1 MDNIMDCFN
10 DDSSIDNKMSDML
23 DRMRGGIILCNFDL
37 NTQSSI
43 VIYSNYGWSEI
54 TGYTPEQ
61 LQSEKGGNPQ
71 ALILEDDKKQSD
83 EDYAR
88 QMAEGNTYEL
98 MYRIIHRSG
107 GIRWVIDKGIVKSL
121 PNNIM
126 QNLSVVTEITKIK
139 EQEEAMKL
147 LAQQDQLTEV
157 NNKATFNTLSKNIL
171 EKQNNSLHALLMLD
185 IDDFKDVNDCYGHA
199 VGDRVLEEVAI
210 ELKERFR
217 SRDIVGRVGGDE
229 FTILM
234 TDIPSKEVA
243 IKKAEELCT
252 AVRKRRFTKCEI
264 TVSIGIAFASDEKSF
279 NEIYNEADEALY
291 QAKNNGK
298 NQFQMK

>member
-1 MDNIMDCFN
+1 MGNIDCYN
-10 DDSSIDNKMSDML
+10 DEISMNNNMRDML
-23 DRMRGGIILCNFDL
+23 ERMRGGIILCNFDL
-37 NTQSSI
+37 STQSSS
-43 VIYSNYGWSEI
+43 VVYSNRGWSEI

-61 LQSEKGGNPQ
+61 LQAEKDGNPQ
-71 ALILEDDKKQSD
+71 GLILEDDKKQSD
-83 EDYAR
+83 EDYAI
-88 QMAEGNTYEL
+88 QMAQGDTYEL

-107 GIRWVIDKGIVKSL
+107 EIRWVIDKGIVKSL

-147 LAQQDQLTEV
+147 LAQQDQLTEL
-157 NNKATFNTLSKNIL
+157 NNKATFNTLAKKVL
-171 EKQNNSLHALLMLD
+171 ERQNNCLHALLMVD
-185 IDDFKDVNDCYGHA
+185 VDDFKDVNDCYGHA
-199 VGDRVLEEVAI
+199 VGDQVLEQVAT

-217 SRDIVGRVGGDE
+217 SRDVIGRVGGDE

-243 IKKAEELCT
+243 IKKAGELCDT
-252 AVRKRRFTKCEI
+252 MNSRKFAKCDI
-264 TVSIGIAFASDEKSF
+264 TVSIGIAFSDKTKSF
-279 NEIYNEADEALY
+279 DELYIESDEALY

-298 NQFQMK
+298 NQFQAK